1 MSTATAPP
9 RKTGRW
15 RWLLPALL
23 LIAWLV
29 AAGGGGPFAGKLSEV
44 ASTDASSFLP
54 ASAES
59 TRADELYAQ
68 FNSSEFIPAIVVAER
83 DGAITPEDIEFIA
96 SESAGPP
103 PIPSED
109 GSAVQMIVPI
119 DASGEVGDAVEE
131 LRTALENA
139 PEGLTVHVTGPAGQA
154 ADLSSAF
161 GGIDGLLLLVAG
173 GVVLVILVVVYRS
186 PILPFVV
193 IISAVFALALA
204 SLVVYQLANAD
215 IIALNGQSQGIMFIL
230 VFGAATDYALLLVSR
245 YREELR
251 MEQDK
256 YTAMRAALR
265 GSIEPIAASAGTV
278 ILGVLCLLLSDL
290 NSNRGLGPVA
300 AIGIAASFLA
310 SVTFLP
316 AALVLLGRTAFWPT
330 RPKYEPGT
338 DQDDI
343 DSGHRFWGRVA
354 RWVGSKPRPIWI
366 VCTLVLVAFG
376 ILAPQFKASGVAS
389 SDVFLL
395 QTDSKSGQ
403 EVLGEHFDA
412 GTGSP
417 TIVVARESS
426 LDAIVDATAGVEGV
440 TEARPVTGP
449 GDVPVVIDGLVAVQ
463 ATLSDPA
470 DSLAAEQTVERIRDV
485 THAVPEADAL
495 VGGPTAV
502 DLDTKDTATRDRT
515 LIIPVVT
522 LVVLLVLIVLLR
534 AVVAPILLMLTV
546 ILSFAATLGVS
557 SLLFNHVFGFPGADP
572 VVPLFGF
579 VFLVALGIDYNIFL
593 MTRVREET
601 KKVGTRQGVLRALT
615 VTGGVITSAGVVLA
629 ATFSALAVIPLLFLA
644 QLAFIVAFGV
654 LLDALLVRA
663 LLVPALSIDIGKK
676 IWWPSALSRT
686 EPDEHAATDDDTPGV
701 TPTPESGRIR

>member
-1 MSTATAPP
+1 MSTATSPP
-9 RKTGRW
+9 RTTRRW
-15 RWLLPALL
+15 RWLIPALL
-23 LIAWLV
+23 LLVWLGI
-29 AAGGGGPFAGKLSEV
+29 AGGGGPFAGKLSEV

-68 FNSSEFIPAIVVAER
+68 FNTSEFIPAIVVAER
-83 DGAITPEDIEFIA
+83 DGGIEEGDLAFLA
-96 SESAGPP
+96 QESAGPP
-103 PIPSED
+103 PIPSDD
-109 GSAVQMIVPI
+109 GEAAQMIVPL
-119 DASGEVGDAVEE
+119 DANGDVGEAVEE
-131 LRTALENA
+131 LRAALEDT
-139 PEGLTVHVTGPAGQA
+139 PEGLSVYVTGPAGQA

-193 IISAVFALALA
+193 IVSALFALSLA
-204 SLVVYQLANAD
+204 SLLVYLLADAEV
-215 IIALNGQSQGIMFIL
+215 IALNGQSQGIMFIL
-230 VFGAATDYALLLVSR
+230 VFGAATDYALLLVAR

-251 MEQDK
+251 FREDK
-256 YTAMRAALR
+256 YDAMRRAIR

-300 AIGIAASFLA
+300 AIGIATSFIASM
-310 SVTFLP
+310 TFLP
-316 AALVLLGRTAFWPT
+316 AALVLLGRVAFWPR
-330 RPKYEPGT
+330 RPEFEPDADENET
-338 DQDDI
+338 E
-343 DSGHRFWGRVA
+343 STHRFWGRVA
-354 RWVGSKPRPIWI
+354 SFVGSRPRPIWV
-366 VCTLVLVAFG
+366 VCSLVLVAFAL
-376 ILAPQFKASGVAS
+376 LAPQFKAEGVAA
-389 SDVFLL
+389 SDLFLL
-395 QTDSKSGQ
+395 ETDSKAGQ
-403 EVLGEHFDA
+403 QVLGEHFDA

-417 TIVVARESS
+417 TIVVARESA
-426 LDAIVDATAGVEGV
+426 LDDVVATTEGV
-440 TEARPVTGP
+440 DGVTTVAPVADPAGAP
-449 GDVPVVIDGLVAVQ
+449 RVVDGLVAVQ
-463 ATLSDPA
+463 ATLADPA
-470 DSLAAEQTVERIRDV
+470 DSLAAEETVERIRDAM
-485 THAVPEADAL
+485 TQVPEAEAL

-515 LIIPVVT
+515 VIIPVVA

-534 AVVAPILLMLTV
+534 SILAPVLLMATV
-546 ILSFAATLGVS
+546 IVSFAATLGVS

-601 KKVGTRQGVLRALT
+601 KKVGTRTGTLRALT

-654 LLDALLVRA
+654 LLDALLVRS
-663 LLVPALSIDIGKK
+663 LVVPALTIDIGKK
-676 IWWPSALSRT
+676 VWWPSKLSRS
-686 EPDEHAATDDDTPGV
+686 EPNG
-701 TPTPESGRIR
+701 PESDEKAPATSTASS

>member
-1 MSTATAPP
+1 MSTATAPS
-9 RKTGRW
+9 RRTGRW

-44 ASTDASSFLP
+44 ASNDASTFLP

-68 FNSSEFIPAIVVAER
+68 FNESEFIPAIVVAER
-83 DGAITPEDIEFIA
+83 DGGITDEDLAFLA
-96 SESAGPP
+96 TESAGPP

-109 GSAVQMIVPI
+109 GAAAQMIVPL
-119 DASGEVGDAVEE
+119 DASGEVQEAAEE
-131 LRTALENA
+131 LRTALEGA
-139 PEGLTVHVTGPAGQA
+139 PDGLTVYVTGPAGQA

-193 IISAVFALALA
+193 IISALFALALA
-204 SLVVYQLANAD
+204 SLLIYVLADAGA
-215 IIALNGQSQGIMFIL
+215 IALNGQSQGIMFIL

-251 MEQDK
+251 LQQDK
-256 YTAMRAALR
+256 YAAMRSALR

-300 AIGIAASFLA
+300 AIGIATSFLA
-310 SVTFLP
+310 SLTFLP
-316 AALVLLGRTAFWPT
+316 AVLVLLGRVAFWPT
-330 RPKYEPGT
+330 RPVYDPNA
-338 DQDDI
+338 DADDMQK
-343 DSGHRFWGRVA
+343 SHKVWGRVA
-354 RWVGSKPRPIWI
+354 DFVGSKPRPIWI
-366 VCTLVLVAFG
+366 VCSLVLVAFAL
-376 ILAPQFKASGVAS
+376 LAPQFKASGVAS
-389 SDVFLL
+389 SDLFLL

-417 TIVVARESS
+417 SIVVAREGA
-426 LDAIVDATAGVEGV
+426 LEGVVGATEGVEGV
-440 TEARPVTGP
+440 TTVQPVPGP
-449 GDVPVVIDGLVAVQ
+449 DGAPRVVDGLVAVQ

-470 DSLAAEQTVERIRDV
+470 DSLAAEETVERIREAV
-485 THAVPEADAL
+485 HAVPGSEAL

-515 LIIPVVT
+515 VIIPVVT
-522 LVVLLVLIVLLR
+522 LVVLLVLIALLR

-546 ILSFAATLGVS
+546 IVSFAATLGIS
-557 SLLFNHVFGFPGADP
+557 SLVFNHLFGFPGADP

-601 KKVGTRQGVLRALT
+601 KKVGTRAGTLRALT

-654 LLDALLVRA
+654 LLDALLVRS
-663 LLVPALSIDIGKK
+663 LVVPALTIDIGKK
-676 IWWPSALSRT
+676 IWWPSKLARAEPS
-686 EPDEHAATDDDTPGV
+686 EPDATEDVATAGAPR
-701 TPTPESGRIR
+701 S